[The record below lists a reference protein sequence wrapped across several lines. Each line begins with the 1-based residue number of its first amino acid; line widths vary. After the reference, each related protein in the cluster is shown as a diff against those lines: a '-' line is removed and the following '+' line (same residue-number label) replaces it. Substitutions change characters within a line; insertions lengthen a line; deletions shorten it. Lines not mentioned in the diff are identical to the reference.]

1 MEYNKK
7 FNQINEILAEWNPIG
22 VPSEISKEE
31 YSRYVL
37 NLFNHQ
43 NDYIGLINYMEFI
56 LTEEIGLNYDCNN
69 IDDKKEVV
77 FYADKIFEIF
87 NK

>member
-1 MEYNKK
+1 MKYNKN
-7 FNQINEILAEWNPIG
+7 FNEINEILAEWNPIG

-37 NLFNHQ
+37 NLFKYQ
-43 NDYIGLINYMEFI
+43 NDYIALVKYMEFI
-56 LTEEIGLNYDCNN
+56 LTEEIGLNYDCNK
-69 IDDKKEVV
+69 IDDKKEIL
-77 FYADKIFEIF
+77 FYAYKIFEAF